1 MLQSLHIE
9 NVAVIERADI
19 VFGRGL
25 TVLTGETGAGKSIVI
40 DAINAVLGERISRD
54 AVRHGAER
62 AFVSAVFTD
71 VGRAVEDTLTE
82 LGFTPEEDGTLL
94 IGRQIAADGKGSC
107 RINGRPATVSVLRQ
121 IGRML
126 VNIHG
131 QHENQNLLQPDSH
144 IGYLD
149 RLGGL
154 VPLRDAYA
162 AEYHAYCRI
171 ARRIRAATIGEDEKQ
186 RRSAELQQALE
197 EIDAAHLQ
205 PGEEADLTERREVM
219 RHAERL
225 AQELTAARAALDGDD
240 EDDEDRGALARL
252 SDAVGALRTAGG
264 VSRELSQLAERL
276 QSALYDV
283 QACAD
288 EVRDAQ
294 RALAFDEGEL
304 TALEDR
310 LMLVRQIARK
320 YGGSESAALARREE
334 LAAELDRI
342 ESNEA
347 ELSDLRREQDAAR
360 ERTVE
365 AARRLTA
372 ARRSAADLFEKN
384 VCEQLAFLDMPNV
397 RLAVSMEPTALTA
410 TGGDKVEFLLSANPG
425 EPPKSIARTASGGEL
440 SRIMLALKSVLS
452 EVDDIGTLVF
462 DEVDSGISGRA
473 AARVGVLLRRIA
485 ACRQVLCVTHL
496 AQIAA
501 CGHAHLLVHKH
512 VEDGRTFTAVQA
524 LDEAARREELARIIG
539 GEVTD
544 TALRAA
550 EEMRRRAEADGRS

>member
-131 QHENQNLLQPDSH
+131 QHENQTLLQPDSH

-149 RLGGL
+149 RLGSL

-320 YGGSESAALARREE
+320 YGGSESAALTRREE

-347 ELSDLRREQDAAR
+347 ELADLRREQDAAR

-365 AARRLTA
+365 AARRLTT

>member
-9 NVAVIERADI
+9 NVAVIECADI

-131 QHENQNLLQPDSH
+131 QHENQTLLQPDSH

-149 RLGGL
+149 RLGSL

-320 YGGSESAALARREE
+320 YGGSESAALERREE
-334 LAAELDRI
+334 LAAELERI

-397 RLAVSMEPTALTA
+397 RLAVSMEPTALTV

-462 DEVDSGISGRA
+462 DEVDSGISGHA

-524 LDEAARREELARIIG
+524 LDEAARRGELARIIG

>member
-154 VPLRDAYA
+154 VPLCDAYA

-320 YGGSESAALARREE
+320 YGGSESAALTRREE

-347 ELSDLRREQDAAR
+347 ELADLRREQDAAR

-512 VEDGRTFTAVQA
+512 VEAGRTFTAVQA
-524 LDEAARREELARIIG
+524 LDEAARRAELARIIG

-550 EEMRRRAEADGRS
+550 EEMRRRAEADGHS